1 MLSAFG
7 CAAAVFAA
15 AVIARWLSRA
25 PARPTVPP
33 GATRGQPT
41 YPWRQSRAPLG
52 TALDQRR
59 RRRALAMAWP
69 AVADELAATLRTG
82 SSLHQALGSVASR
95 GDDVGEVVRELL
107 GPVNRGQALTE
118 AAAGWGQRA
127 ESPDE
132 GLLAEAV
139 QLAAVTGRP
148 EPLLFDTVADSARER
163 LALAGEL
170 RAQTAQARTSAVVL
184 AALPA
189 GFTMLVATNDS
200 RASHFLF
207 GTAPGWAC
215 AALGLTLDAVGFW
228 WMHTAV
234 RSAVL

>member
-1 MLSAFG
+1 VLSAFG

-15 AVIARWLSRA
+15 AAIARWMSRA

-33 GATRGQPT
+33 GVTRGPPA
-41 YPWRQSRAPLG
+41 YPWRHRGAPIG
-52 TALDQRR
+52 AALDQRR
-59 RRRALAMAWP
+59 RRRALTLAWP

-82 SSLHQALGSVASR
+82 SSLRQALGSVASR
-95 GDDVGEVVRELL
+95 EDDVGEVLRELL
-107 GPVNRGQALTE
+107 GPVDRGQALTD
-118 AAAGWGQRA
+118 AAAGWGKRA
-127 ESPDE
+127 QSPDE

-148 EPLLFDTVADSARER
+148 EPLLFDTVADSVRER

-170 RAQTAQARTSAVVL
+170 RAQTAQARTSALVL

-189 GFTMLVATNDS
+189 GFTVLVATNDS

-215 AALGLTLDAVGFW
+215 TALGLTLDAVGFW
-228 WMHTAV
+228 WMHTAI
-234 RSAVL
+234 RSAVP